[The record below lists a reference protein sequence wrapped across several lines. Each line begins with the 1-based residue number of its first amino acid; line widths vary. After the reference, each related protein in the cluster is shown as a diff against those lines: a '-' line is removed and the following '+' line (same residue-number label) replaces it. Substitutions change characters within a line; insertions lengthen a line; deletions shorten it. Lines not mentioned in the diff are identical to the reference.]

1 MADAKPVLLPG
12 STSGS
17 VFVKRVW
24 ACCVLL
30 FLFTLLLYS
39 RTLRYGFINYDDPA
53 YVTRNAHVQQG
64 LSLANVGWALTSTS
78 EANWHPLTWLSHMAD
93 VTFFGAN
100 PAGHH
105 FTSILFHAC
114 NAVLL
119 LLLLYE
125 ATGYLG
131 RSLLVAA
138 LFAAHPLNVESVV
151 WIAERKSVVSSL
163 FFFLAIGA
171 YGIYV
176 RRKSAV
182 SYAAVV
188 VLFALG
194 LMAKPMVVTLP
205 CLLLLLDYWP
215 LNRIPVPRKAGA
227 AGEIVGSA
235 GKCFVEKLPLFA
247 LSLGSAAITIIAQHR
262 GGAIGETILL
272 PLRFR
277 VENAIYSSAAYIAK
291 AIWPVHLAVFYP
303 HPEGRLRLWLVVACA
318 LLLAA
323 FSFICWRWRER
334 RYLLTGWFWYLVALV
349 PAIGIVQVGRQG
361 MADRYT
367 YIPLI
372 GIFVAAVWA
381 AGEVLASRISATLL
395 ATLSAGIVL
404 AYASVSLVQISYW
417 KDSYVLFEHAV
428 EVTWENGT
436 AELNLGEALT
446 EQGQS
451 GLAEPHFRNA
461 VRYSPD
467 LGVAHYDLATILQ
480 RQDRTD
486 EALDQYMLALPRM
499 SDPLEL
505 AQTHNNLGVLYKERG
520 EYVKALEQFQLAVQI
535 NPNEVNSYLGMG
547 LVQFELGQTD
557 RALASFTRAGQ
568 LAPSPLAWFW
578 IGRCREARGEN
589 DLAIQ
594 AYQLT
599 LRMAPQFA
607 EAQTRLT
614 ILQQESR

>member
-12 STSGS
+12 STSEA
-17 VFVKRVW
+17 VLVKRVW
-24 ACCVLL
+24 ACCALL

-39 RTLRYGFINYDDPA
+39 RTLHYGFINYDDPA
-53 YVTRNAHVQQG
+53 YVTRNAQVQQG

-105 FTSILFHAC
+105 LTSILFHAC
-114 NAVLL
+114 NAALL
-119 LLLLYE
+119 LLLLYS

-131 RSLLVAA
+131 RSLLVAV

-151 WIAERKSVVSSL
+151 WIAERKSVVSTL

-182 SYAAVV
+182 SYAVVV

-194 LMAKPMVVTLP
+194 LMAKPMVITLP

-227 AGEIVGSA
+227 AGEILGSVE
-235 GKCFVEKLPLFA
+235 KCFVEKLPLFA
-247 LSLGSAAITIIAQHR
+247 LSLGSVVITIIAQHR
-262 GGAIGETILL
+262 GGAIGETVLL
-272 PLRFR
+272 PLRYR
-277 VENAIYSSAAYIAK
+277 VENAIYSYAAYIAK
-291 AIWPVHLAVFYP
+291 AILPVHLAVFYP
-303 HPEGRLRLWLVVACA
+303 HPEGRLRLWLVVACT

-323 FSFICWRWRER
+323 FSIICWRWRER
-334 RYLLTGWFWYLVALV
+334 RYLLTGWSWYLVALV

-361 MADRYT
+361 MADRYA

-381 AGEVLASRISATLL
+381 AAEVLGSRISATLL
-395 ATLSAGIVL
+395 AALSAGIVL
-404 AYASVSLVQISYW
+404 AYASVSLVQINYW
-417 KDSYVLFEHAV
+417 KNSYVLFEHAV
-428 EVTWENGT
+428 AVTRENGT